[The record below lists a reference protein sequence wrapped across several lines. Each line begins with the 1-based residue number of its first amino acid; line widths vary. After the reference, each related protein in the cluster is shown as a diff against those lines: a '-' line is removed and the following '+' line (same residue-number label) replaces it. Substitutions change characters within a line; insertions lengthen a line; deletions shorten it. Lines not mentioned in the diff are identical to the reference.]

1 MRPILYVCGPYTGTD
16 STETT
21 KNVMTARSYAIE
33 AWRRGW
39 TVFCPH
45 LNSAHFERCIPEIRH
60 DGWINAYL
68 DILRRLDPDAV
79 LLIEGWSGSPGAVFE
94 YTTARDELR
103 TEILGPFHSPDEM
116 PRAPKLCPVYR
127 QVHYETDSR
136 DTCGSS
142 DRRCPAGVSCPIRRR
157 CR

>member
-1 MRPILYVCGPYTGTD
+1 MRPILYVCGPYKGTD

-60 DGWINAYL
+60 AYWYRIKPGVAH
-68 DILRRLDPDAV
+68 DILIQFTTPFPGVKVVNHDAENDDARRDL
-79 LLIEGWSGSPGAVFE
+79 PG
-94 YTTARDELR
+94 R
-103 TEILGPFHSPDEM
+103 
-116 PRAPKLCPVYR
+116 
-127 QVHYETDSR
+127 
-136 DTCGSS
+136 
-142 DRRCPAGVSCPIRRR
+142 
-157 CR
+157 